1 MRGKVNRDA
10 VEETGNVAALTH
22 EGEGVVRG
30 TQGAETGKAGTKTA
44 FVAGALPGESIR
56 FKRVRRHRQHD
67 EGELLEVLTASS
79 DRVTPKCAHFGVCG
93 GCALQHL
100 SADAQIAAKD
110 AEVRDNFERVA
121 KVEPDT
127 WLEPMRG
134 PVWSYRR
141 RARLG
146 AKFVIK
152 KGRVVVG
159 FRERLAP
166 YVAQLARCEVLA
178 PPVGE
183 LISPLAEL
191 LGTLSIRERLP
202 QIEVAVADNV
212 TALVLRV
219 LEPPTAEDLEKLTGF
234 QAAHAVRFYLQPGG
248 LDTIRPLQGEV
259 DPLVYRL
266 PRFNLEM
273 EFLPSDFIQI
283 NRSINDALVSRAVEL
298 LGVTGESRVLD
309 LFCGLGNFTLPL
321 ASVAGRVVGVEG
333 DQALVARARHNAV
346 RNAVDNVE
354 FHAADLFKPFAV
366 PGGPGRLGSQ
376 PAGSAASG
384 AAEPLGPV
392 PPWAGGVGYTHVL
405 LDPPRAGAREI
416 LPYVASLRPQA
427 VLYISCHPGSLARD
441 VGILAH
447 EFGFAVRAAGV
458 IDMFPHTGHVES
470 LAVLTPG
477 RACGQHRVRR

>member
-1 MRGKVNRDA
+1 VSRGKAVVAA
-10 VEETGNVAALTH
+10 VEEVGSVAALTH

-30 TQGAETGKAGTKTA
+30 TQGADQGKPGSKTA

-100 SADAQIAAKD
+100 SSDAQIAAKD

-146 AKFVIK
+146 AKYVIK

-166 YVAQLARCEVLA
+166 YVAELARCEVLA

-183 LISPLAEL
+183 LITPLAGL
-191 LGTLSIRERLP
+191 LGDLSIRERLP

-219 LEPPTAEDLEKLTGF
+219 LEPPTAEDLEKLTRF
-234 QAAHAVRFYLQPGG
+234 QATHPVRFYLQPGG
-248 LDTIRPLQGEV
+248 LDTIRPLHGEV
-259 DPLVYRL
+259 DPLLYRL
-266 PRFNLEM
+266 PRFELEM
-273 EFLPSDFIQI
+273 EFLPTDFIQI
-283 NRSINDALVSRAVEL
+283 NRSINDALVSRAVDL

-321 ASVAGRVVGVEG
+321 ARVAGRVVGVEG
-333 DQALVARARHNAV
+333 DKALVDRARHNAL
-346 RNAVDNVE
+346 RNGIGNAQ

-366 PGGPGRLGSQ
+366 PGGPGR
-376 PAGSAASG
+376 ATGSAG
-384 AAEPLGPV
+384 EPPGPA
-392 PPWAGGVGYTHVL
+392 PPWAVDVGYTHVL

-458 IDMFPHTGHVES
+458 IEMFPHTGHVES

-477 RACGQHRVRR
+477 RAGGQHKVRR